1 MLMIQAFIE
10 AIKQALRTYEASIK
24 NQTTTEVVHD
34 KKLLKRA
41 SNITE
46 NILMITDKYF
56 DKFEEEDQKQYLKLK
71 KKFLKVN

>member
-1 MLMIQAFIE
+1 MIQAFIE
-10 AIKQALRTYEASIK
+10 AIEQALKTYEASIK
-24 NQTTTEVVHD
+24 NQTTTEVVYD

-46 NILMITDKYF
+46 NILIITDKYF
-56 DKFEEEDQKQYLKLK
+56 DKFEEADQKQYLKLK

>member
-1 MLMIQAFIE
+1 MIQAFIE
-10 AIKQALRTYEASIK
+10 AIKQALKTYEASIK

-46 NILMITDKYF
+46 NILIITDKYF

>member
-1 MLMIQAFIE
+1 MIQAFIE
-10 AIKQALRTYEASIK
+10 AIKQALKTYEASIK
-24 NQTTTEVVHD
+24 NQTTTDVVHD

>member
-10 AIKQALRTYEASIK
+10 AIKQALKTYEASIK

>member
-10 AIKQALRTYEASIK
+10 AIKQALKTYEASIK
-24 NQTTTEVVHD
+24 NQTTTEIVHD

>member
-1 MLMIQAFIE
+1 MIQAFIE
-10 AIKQALRTYEASIK
+10 AIKQALKTYEASIK

>member
-10 AIKQALRTYEASIK
+10 AIKQALKTYEASIK
-24 NQTTTEVVHD
+24 NQTTIEIVHD

>member
-1 MLMIQAFIE
+1 MLMILAFIE
-10 AIKQALRTYEASIK
+10 AIKQALKTYEASIK
-24 NQTTTEVVHD
+24 NQTTTEIVHD

>member
-1 MLMIQAFIE
+1 MLLIQAFIE
-10 AIKQALRTYEASIK
+10 AIKQALKTYEASIK

-56 DKFEEEDQKQYLKLK
+56 DTFEKGDQKQYLKLK

>member
-10 AIKQALRTYEASIK
+10 AIKQALKTYEASIK

-46 NILMITDKYF
+46 NILMITDKYL